1 MSSART
7 RLGLTATI
15 VALSSLFA
23 SAAHA
28 AWEGGAHGSAAS
40 QARSLDAVQ
49 QPTASASNR
58 SVTIGWSGASS
69 GAPATGY
76 LVKRYDGSGNAQSV
90 GSGCSGTIAQTTC
103 TETAVPPGT
112 WRYRVTPA
120 NANWRG
126 AESPAS
132 GPVTVAAPALSL
144 NRSSVTSLPATV
156 TGQITNF
163 IGGQTVSLRL
173 DGPGGQT
180 LGGGITPSPVPGT
193 GTANVSVTLPA
204 GTAAGPHTI
213 HAVGAAGDS
222 AAAPLAVLV
231 PQTLATS
238 AWDLRDA
245 SAGTGEVNGSDPV
258 AFASDGRTVT
268 ATAPPT
274 AFSTSRYLQLD
285 FNGPLPTTAT
295 PSSAGF
301 DFRFAA
307 GSATSTAC
315 FYFDLRRAST
325 NAVLATHGSSASPV
339 GCVTGTGQT
348 TFATSLPAVSS
359 TAIAN
364 DLRVRVY
371 VRASGSVAPA
381 LDLATARVTVGP
393 GSVTLYDEAFTDAL
407 SGGSTDRGWPLVA
420 SGGTAYRSASTW
432 PTAFAAGR
440 YLRLTPGLRSERRG
454 GLGRLARP
462 QLPPGHQRLGLL
474 VPRGAPGHDRDRY
487 PRQCRVAD
495 LVHLRRRLSDRH
507 SLAPGDQ
514 HPGAGQRRRAQA
526 LRAQHRRPAQRP
538 RPGRADDQL
547 RELAKRPRRLGACE
561 GS

>member
-1 MSSART
+1 MPPGTAAATAR
-7 RLGLTATI
+7 RGR
-15 VALSSLFA
+15 
-23 SAAHA
+23 
-28 AWEGGAHGSAAS
+28 GRAAS
-40 QARSLDAVQ
+40 TRSSSRPRRRA
-49 QPTASASNR
+49 TAAS
-58 SVTIGWSGASS
+58 TIGWSAASS

-76 LVKRYDGSGNAQSV
+76 LVKRYDSSGNAQSV

-204 GTAAGPHTI
+204 GTAAGAHTI

-245 SAGTGEVNGSDPV
+245 SAGTGEVDGSDPV

-325 NAVLATHGSSASPV
+325 DAVLATHGSSAYPGRV
-339 GCVTGTGQT
+339 RHRHR
-348 TFATSLPAVSS
+348 PD
-359 TAIAN
+359 
-364 DLRVRVY
+364 DLRHL
-371 VRASGSVAPA
+371 VAGRQ
-381 LDLATARVTVGP
+381 LDRDRQRPPGPRLRPRQRIGGPGDRPATARATVDG

-420 SGGTAYRSASTW
+420 S
-432 PTAFAAGR
+432 
-440 YLRLTPGLRSERRG
+440 RRH
-454 GLGRLARP
+454 RV
-462 QLPPGHQRLGLL
+462 H
-474 VPRGAPGHDRDRY
+474 GA
-487 PRQCRVAD
+487 
-495 LVHLRRRLSDRH
+495 
-507 SLAPGDQ
+507 
-514 HPGAGQRRRAQA
+514 
-526 LRAQHRRPAQRP
+526 P
-538 RPGRADDQL
+538 RPGR
-547 RELAKRPRRLGACE
+547 PRSRRGATCA
-561 GS
+561 

>member
-7 RLGLTATI
+7 RLALTATV

-23 SAAHA
+23 AVAHA
-28 AWEGGAHGSAAS
+28 AWDGGGHGSAGAG
-40 QARSLDAVQ
+40 ARSLDAVE

-58 SVTIGWSGASS
+58 SVTIGWSAASS

-76 LVKRYDGSGNAQSV
+76 LVKRYDSSGNAQSV

-204 GTAAGPHTI
+204 GTAAGAHTI

-440 YLRLTPGLRSERRG
+440 YLRLTAPAYVPSAAEVSGASLVHSFRRVTSGSVCWYLEVLQGTTVIGTHGSAASPISCTSGSAYRTDTVSLPEINTPARANGAVLKLYVRSTGGRRSD
-454 GLGRLARP
+454 
-462 QLPPGHQRLGLL
+462 
-474 VPRGAPGHDRDRY
+474 HDR
-487 PRQCRVAD
+487 A
-495 LVHLRRRLSDRH
+495 
-507 SLAPGDQ
+507 
-514 HPGAGQRRRAQA
+514 
-526 LRAQHRRPAQRP
+526 
-538 RPGRADDQL
+538 
-547 RELAKRPRRLGACE
+547 ELTINYAN
-561 GS
+561 